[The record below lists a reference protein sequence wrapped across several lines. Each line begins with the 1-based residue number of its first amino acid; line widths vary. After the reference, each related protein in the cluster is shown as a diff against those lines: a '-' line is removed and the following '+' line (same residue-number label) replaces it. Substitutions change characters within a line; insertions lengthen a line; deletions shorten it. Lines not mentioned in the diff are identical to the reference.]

1 MISIIVP
8 VYNTAPYLRSCLDSI
23 LSQSYCDWELI
34 LIDDEST
41 DGSEQICD
49 EYGLKDAR
57 IHVIHQKNGGPAVA
71 RNQGLSHAS
80 GDTITFVDS
89 DDLLHSQFL
98 EILLHVMRQR
108 KADVV
113 LTEVN
118 LSKRIPFTE
127 PVLPLD
133 YKILEYTGHEA
144 IEQML
149 YQRRVHSAPFKL
161 YRRSV
166 LNDKAFPEQY
176 MIYEDLYAMLDIF
189 AISKKVCVIDLPLYF
204 YFKRQ
209 NGTLNTW
216 SMRNNDALEV
226 MKHVRSWVKKYDDTL
241 LPAVNSREI
250 SLSFNLLCLN
260 KNNASHDTLMLK
272 ECCWQIIHRY
282 RIQSLFDPKTRLKNK
297 CALLLSFLKFW

>member
-23 LSQSYCDWELI
+23 LSQSYNDWELI
-34 LIDDEST
+34 LVDDEST
-41 DGSEQICD
+41 DSSEQICD
-49 EYGLKDAR
+49 EYGQKDTR
-57 IHVIHQKNGGPAVA
+57 IHVIHQQNGGPALA
-71 RNQGLSHAS
+71 RNHGLSQAT
-80 GDTITFVDS
+80 GDFIAFVDS

-98 EILLHVMRQR
+98 EVSLQVMQQR

-113 LTEVN
+113 MTEIFP
-118 LSKRIPFTE
+118 SKRISSLDS
-127 PVLPLD
+127 VLPLD
-133 YKILEYTGHEA
+133 YKILEYNGREA

-149 YQRRVHSAPFKL
+149 YQRHVHSAPFKL

-176 MIYEDLYAMLDIF
+176 IIYEDLYAMLDIF
-189 AISKKVCVIDLPLYF
+189 ARSQIVCVIDLPLYL

-216 SMRNNDALEV
+216 SIRNNEALEV
-226 MKHVRSWVKKYDDTL
+226 MKQVRAWVKKYDESL
-241 LPAVNSREI
+241 LPSVNSREV
-250 SLSFNLLCLN
+250 SLAFNLLRLN
-260 KNNASHDTLMLK
+260 KSKPSHDTLKLK
-272 ECCWQIIHRY
+272 ECCWQIIRRY
-282 RIQSLFDPKTRLKNK
+282 RIQSLFDPRTRFKNK